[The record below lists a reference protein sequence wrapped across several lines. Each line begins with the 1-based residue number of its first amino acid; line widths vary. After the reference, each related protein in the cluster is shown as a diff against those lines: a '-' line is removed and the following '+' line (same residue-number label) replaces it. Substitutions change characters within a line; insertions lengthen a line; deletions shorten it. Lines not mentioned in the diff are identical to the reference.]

1 MQIVMVHSKEMRTL
15 VVIYFLVSSLQVL
28 ACDCI
33 VYSDS
38 KDYLTEVDLVFTG
51 KVVELVKAET
61 EEVGI
66 PEFFDTIPDGR
77 EQWKAMNPDQYY
89 ARVIMIENIKGSI
102 TQTDT
107 LFFVSEF
114 TNCEPRYEIS
124 QSYLFFANKM
134 KDNIHMMVACTPW
147 GKLEDCEQTI
157 EELKK

>member
-1 MQIVMVHSKEMRTL
+1 MVHSKEMRTL
-15 VVIYFLVSSLQVL
+15 VVTYFLASSLQAL

-33 VYSDS
+33 VYSDT
-38 KDYLTEVDLVFTG
+38 KDYLLEVDMVFTG

-61 EEVGI
+61 EDVEI
-66 PEFFDTIPDGR
+66 PEFFDTMPDGK

-89 ARVIMIENIKGSI
+89 ARVIMIENIKGDT

-107 LFFVSEF
+107 LFFVSEL
-114 TNCEPRYEIS
+114 TNCDPIYEVS
-124 QSYLFFANKM
+124 QSYLFFANKE
-134 KDNIHMMVACTPW
+134 KDNRYMMVACTPW